1 MRKFFLF
8 FYFAVFL
15 ALQAPAQ
22 LRMVPDTPIYDD
34 NADAKKEIREGLSK
48 AKIQNKRLL
57 LVFGANWCYDCHVL
71 DYRFHQPEIE
81 PIVDKSFIVIHV
93 DIGEGEKNVDLA
105 NKYKIPLNR
114 GVPAIAVVDKS
125 GTLLYSQQSGEF
137 APARRLPPQNFIAF
151 LEQWAPR

>member
-1 MRKFFLF
+1 MRKFL
-8 FYFAVFL
+8 VFL
-15 ALQAPAQ
+15 LFACVLPVSVPAQ
-22 LRMVPDTPIYDD
+22 LGMVPNTPIYDD
-34 NADAKKEIREGLSK
+34 NADAKKEIREALIK
-48 AKIQNKRLL
+48 AKTENKRLL

-81 PIVDKSFIVIHV
+81 PTLDKGFLVIHV

-125 GTLLYSQQSGEF
+125 GALLYSQQQGEF
-137 APARRLPPQNFIAF
+137 APARRLPPQNFLAF
-151 LEQWAPR
+151 LQQWAPR

>member
-1 MRKFFLF
+1 MRKFFLVISF
-8 FYFAVFL
+8 ALFFAVN
-15 ALQAPAQ
+15 APAQ
-22 LRMVPDTPIYDD
+22 LRMVPNTPIYDD
-34 NADAKKEIREGLSK
+34 NADAKKEIREALTK
-48 AKIQNKRLL
+48 AKAENKRLL

-71 DYRFHQPEIE
+71 DYRFHQPEIQ
-81 PIVDKSFIVIHV
+81 PIVDKSFVVVHV

-137 APARRLPPQNFIAF
+137 APARRLPAQNFVAF